1 MHEQAAD
8 DGSAGNRLVLEAK
21 ILIFEGLIM
30 FPAHL
35 REDLTG
41 FSDGVNYI
49 GTIL

>member
-8 DGSAGNRLVLEAK
+8 DGSAGNRLVLEVK

-35 REDLTG
+35 EKIWQGLTTEL
-41 FSDGVNYI
+41 I
-49 GTIL
+49 I